1 MKEASIIIAA
11 WNEEKNIKKT
21 IRSLK
26 QEGYN
31 NIIVTDDGS
40 EDNTSKI
47 AEQEGA
53 TVLKHLINRG
63 QGAAL
68 QTGMTYAILNNAKYL
83 VHFDAD
89 GQHDPKEIQNLLR
102 PIINNETEASLGSRF
117 LSKQKVPLIRKLTL
131 KGAILV
137 IWLFYGVKLT
147 DAHNGF
153 RAFSREAAKKV
164 IITTDK
170 MEHASEI
177 IERIKKRNIKYKE
190 IPVNIIYEEHHL
202 KEGRKGQG
210 SFDSTKIVLK
220 MLQKKIW
227 K

>member
-1 MKEASIIIAA
+1 MENTYIIIAA
-11 WNEEKNIKKT
+11 WNEEKNIVNV

-26 QEGYN
+26 SKGYKK
-31 NIIVTDDGS
+31 IVVVDDGS
-40 EDNTSKI
+40 HDRTYEVAKK
-47 AEQEGA
+47 EGA
-53 TVLKHLINRG
+53 IALKHIINRG

-68 QTGMTYAILNNAKYL
+68 QTGMTYALLNGAEYI

-89 GQHDPKEIQNLLR
+89 GQHKAEEIAHMLNPLLNKEV
-102 PIINNETEASLGSRF
+102 EATLGSRF
-117 LSKQKVPLIRKLTL
+117 LKKQEIPWIRKITL

-137 IWLFYGVKLT
+137 ILLFYGVKLT

-153 RAFSREAAKKV
+153 RAFSRDAAKKI
-164 IITTDK
+164 IITMDR

-177 IERIKKRNIKYKE
+177 IDRIKKRNVKYKE
-190 IPVNIIYEEHHL
+190 IPVTIVYEERHL

-210 SFDSTKIVLK
+210 QFDSIEIVLK

-227 K
+227 R